1 MEGVNELS
9 VTIVGITT
17 VFIVFFILYYVF
29 KIMEIVGIS
38 KNKKIKIPEGKSENL
53 EKASRTNVESIEN
66 VEVQKTPKH
75 TPFVLNQE
83 DEEIAAVFAAI
94 YSTLGENVIIKSIT
108 PTTSINSKVTSQKK
122 GTRGWSEWRTYGW
135 RGGNRW

>member
-53 EKASRTNVESIEN
+53 EKASRTNVESI
-66 VEVQKTPKH
+66 EVQKTPKH